1 MILILSAPPAS
12 GRPQARRPRVV
23 ALKRAAVKRSPS
35 SAPPSSGRPQARRPR
50 VVALKRA
57 ALRAFLYMGDR
68 AAVF

>member
-1 MILILSAPPAS
+1 MILILSAPPA
-12 GRPQARRPRVV
+12 
-23 ALKRAAVKRSPS
+23 
-35 SAPPSSGRPQARRPR
+35 SGRPQARRPR